1 MTNIREFITPVQRGR
16 LPSFVRSDYPAFEKY
31 IVDYFEF
38 LEEDGNSLQVL
49 EEWRDNGD
57 PDNNVSPYVDAILLD
72 LGWTWTGSLTV
83 SKRLLLKNLREF
95 YLSRGTFRSFEFLFR
110 TLFDETVQIRYPREE
125 MLYLDQADYASEIT
139 LYSTAHNRLDPAFA
153 AILEDSDDGKAVEI
167 VGQISGVVATVESIR
182 TLLSGDE
189 GYLQITIL
197 QPLKDFVP
205 REGVMLYSES
215 GYVVES
221 SFPVLN
227 LKVLTPGSGYAA
239 GDDIDVE
246 GAGLDGLVRVSS
258 TLAGGVDSITIT
270 DGGLGYTVGDKIVA
284 EKSEID
290 MGFGFFGSVS
300 TVDGSGTITGAV
312 VLNRGKEYKT
322 LPKIRVNSVTGAGAD
337 LSVTSTD
344 IGGIKNLQTYQ
355 PYVDFDTLT
364 VTGGNATFTP
374 TEASTFTANRY
385 KDRRGVLG
393 ENAVLIDSDR
403 YQQFS
408 YDLLTAVPKRQ
419 HRSVVDDLLHPV
431 GYVRTDVLRFD
442 ASQYIEATDDVVMNV
457 SKGVQDTHLSSKSG
471 NPIATIAG
479 NFIQI
484 RTR

>member
-16 LPSFVRSDYPAFEKY
+16 LPSFVRADYPAFEKY

-38 LEEDGNSLQVL
+38 LEEDGNALQVL

-57 PDNNVSPYVDAILLD
+57 PDNNVSPYVDAILQD

-110 TLFDETVQIRYPREE
+110 SLFGETVQVRYPREE
-125 MLYLDQADYASEIT
+125 MLFLDTADYASEIT
-139 LYSTAHNRLDPAFA
+139 FFATALNRLDPAFIE
-153 AILEDSDDGKAVEI
+153 ILKDSDEGKAVEI

-182 TLLSGDE
+182 TLLSGGE

-205 REGVMLYSES
+205 REDVMIYSES
-215 GYVVES
+215 GFVIET
-221 SFPVLN
+221 SFPVLK
-227 LKVLTPGSGYAA
+227 LKVSTPGSGYTV
-239 GDDIDVE
+239 GDDVIVE
-246 GAGLDGLVRVSS
+246 GAGLDGLIRVSS
-258 TLAGGVDSITIT
+258 ILPGGVDSIAIE
-270 DGGLGYTVGDKIVA
+270 DGGLGYSVGDKIVA

-290 MGFGFFGSVS
+290 LGFGFFGSVA
-300 TVDGSGTITGAV
+300 TVDGSGTITSAV
-312 VLNRGKEYKT
+312 VLNRGKEYKVV
-322 LPKIRVNSVTGAGAD
+322 PKIRVNSATGAGAA
-337 LSVTSTD
+337 LTAASTD
-344 IGGIKNLQTYQ
+344 IGGIKGIQTFQ
-355 PYVDFDTLT
+355 PYVDFDSVTA
-364 VTGGNATFTP
+364 TGGNATFTP
-374 TEASTFTANRY
+374 DESATFTVNRY

-393 ENAVLIDSDR
+393 ENSTLIDSDR

-431 GYVRTDVLRFD
+431 GYIRTDVLQFN
-442 ASQYIEATDDVVMNV
+442 ASQAIDATDEALVTVT
-457 SKGVQDTHLSSKSG
+457 KGDQDTLLSTMSG

-479 NFIQI
+479 NFIHI
-484 RTR
+484 RT